1 MKKVFFIITLF
12 CLSFTFVFSEDLY
25 SRPNVNTIRLDSIQ
39 NGEYVYIANLFSKTE
54 DDIRVVIDIFKNG
67 EYVISYDVTPTSYKN
82 DSIYDSYLWD
92 KTIKFTKIDSE
103 SVAFCSSYTSPL
115 TKNDYTCV
123 SFYKIKNDKLS
134 YFSTINFS
142 EIGLGPDF
150 NYWGLDDLFFTY
162 DELNKKFYFSSRIC
176 VDFDKYNHDFLLI
189 KLDSNFNVE
198 KSSRLYSSK
207 WDAPENIFSCNG
219 KLYVCCDF
227 GDLSFSSVKVLVFD
241 SNLNILDKYEIS
253 GFTGEIFCDGKNI
266 FTVTKTQKKANVVS
280 IKCFDLEF
288 TEQWETLWE
297 VVDARNV
304 AEITDLYDFGDKM
317 AFSYINQNEYN
328 EKKTNFVIF
337 SKDGSTTDF
346 YNSGFYFYPRFYF
359 VNDKIFVSGT
369 NHETFV
375 DNYSATISQTSYV
388 GIKALSEME
397 KLDLESYEDKPKE
410 LVAPSELSPENQ
422 RVYIMIM
429 EDMIA
434 QSNATP
440 IGPSVTEVNFQVMK
454 ESYDLLNTFFES
466 KVEKVNLEYVSEN
479 PFSENFMKSLPAY
492 ELSER

>member
-1 MKKVFFIITLF
+1 MKKTLLVLLLVTLIFGSVFA
-12 CLSFTFVFSEDLY
+12 EELY
-25 SRPNVNTIRLDSIQ
+25 SRENVNTVWLDSIQ

-54 DDIRVVIDIFKNG
+54 DDVRVVIDIFKNG

-288 TEQWETLWE
+288 SEQWETLWE

-328 EKKTNFVIF
+328 EKK
-337 SKDGSTTDF
+337 
-346 YNSGFYFYPRFYF
+346 
-359 VNDKIFVSGT
+359 
-369 NHETFV
+369 
-375 DNYSATISQTSYV
+375 QTLLY
-388 GIKALSEME
+388 
-397 KLDLESYEDKPKE
+397 
-410 LVAPSELSPENQ
+410 LVK
-422 RVYIMIM
+422 
-429 EDMIA
+429 
-434 QSNATP
+434 
-440 IGPSVTEVNFQVMK
+440 TEVQQIFIIQ
-454 ESYDLLNTFFES
+454 DFTFIQDFI
-466 KVEKVNLEYVSEN
+466 L
-479 PFSENFMKSLPAY
+479 
-492 ELSER
+492 